1 MFSLLLTIYLGMQ
14 LLGHMVYSMFNLNKA
29 QPN

>member
-1 MFSLLLTIYLGMQ
+1 MFSILLGIYLGMQ
-14 LLGHMVYSMFNLNKA
+14 LLGHMVYATFNLNKA